1 MSHFAQIQDGRVVQ
15 VIVADQDFIDSGAAG
30 DAAQWRQTSI
40 RTSRN
45 QHPEG
50 RPLRGNFAGVGY
62 IYDAANDVFYAPQ
75 PYPSWT
81 IAAPTWTWTPPV
93 AMPTDGKLYSW
104 NESIKNWEITPSP
117 IV

>member
-15 VIVADQDFIDSGAAG
+15 VIVAEQDFIDSGAAG

-50 RPLRGNFAGVGY
+50 RPLRGNFAGVGH
-62 IYDAANDVFYAPQ
+62 IYDEANDVFYTPQ
-75 PYPSWT
+75 PYASWSLNT
-81 IAAPTWTWTPPV
+81 ATWTWDAPV
-93 AMPTDGKLYSW
+93 PYPRDGGIYYWDEQNL
-104 NESIKNWEITPSP
+104 NWTQ
-117 IV
+117 